1 MLNCIQLKNCEKPLK
16 APGNFQHQLHPES
29 GGHQR
34 QRRQV
39 LQTRRGNQEEA
50 AASPGRTQRGH

>member
-1 MLNCIQLKNCEKPLK
+1 MLNCVQLKNCEKPLK
-16 APGNFQHQLHPES
+16 APGNFQHQLHPEI

-39 LQTRRGNQEEA
+39 LQGRRGNQEEA
-50 AASPGRTQRGH
+50 AASPGRT